1 MNEAQFR
8 RRLREQG
15 YGEPQ
20 TLEFEANMAKDMHV
34 HDFSASV
41 LVLSGEFTLVTEDES
56 ATHRPGETCRLAA
69 GTPHSE
75 QTGAD
80 GASILIGKK

>member
-8 RRLREQG
+8 QQLQAQG

-20 TLEFEANMAKDMHV
+20 SINYEANMVKDMHV

-41 LVLSGEFTLVTEDES
+41 LVLSGAFTLVTEDGS
-56 ATHRPGETCRLAA
+56 VTHQPGEVCTLAA
-69 GTPHSE
+69 GTLHSE
-75 QTGAD
+75 QTGAN
-80 GASILIGKK
+80 GAIILIGKK